1 MLKTLLLFECEKH
14 PRESEWSDQEL
25 GDRVIGK
32 QRLLFVCVIP
42 MCVPGILLQLV
53 SCLQCRRCPHYFI
66 QALDLLRNKP
76 GGVLEQ
82 AAKAAWDLVRELI
95 LNPNALQKL

>member
-1 MLKTLLLFECEKH
+1 
-14 PRESEWSDQEL
+14 
-25 GDRVIGK
+25 
-32 QRLLFVCVIP
+32 
-42 MCVPGILLQLV
+42 MCSPGILLQLV